1 MGVYLILISSA
12 IWARC
17 TMYLL
22 ITRTCNQSC
31 KQAVPRASCRAVGV
45 AGAAKKAT
53 LLRRPR
59 DVSKINAKLNQAA
72 GQTSPTESF
81 YIYNAKEA
89 SPLLAAVHTLCEK
102 VNSLRARTNCS
113 TQCRSRS
120 LHSLSKHKERETERK
135 RMGNRER
142 EILREST
149 YTSREYLPPSYSP
162 FGAVYTHLA
171 ALCELKVCTN
181 SETLLRHL
189 SCTCI

>member
-1 MGVYLILISSA
+1 MGV
-12 IWARC
+12 AR
-17 TMYLL
+17 
-22 ITRTCNQSC
+22 
-31 KQAVPRASCRAVGV
+31 
-45 AGAAKKAT
+45 AAKKPAAAA
-53 LLRRPR
+53 LLTAVVRGPR

-89 SPLLAAVHTLCEK
+89 SPMLAAVHTLCEK
-102 VNSLRARTNCS
+102 VNSLRAQTNCS

-120 LHSLSKHKERETERK
+120 LHSLSKHRERQRQWEIE
-135 RMGNRER
+135 RER
-142 EILREST
+142 EWEILSEST
-149 YTSREYLPPSYSP
+149 YTSREYLPPFLPPIWRS
-162 FGAVYTHLA
+162 AHTHLA

>member
-1 MGVYLILISSA
+1 
-12 IWARC
+12 
-17 TMYLL
+17 MYLL

-31 KQAVPRASCRAVGV
+31 KQAVPRASWRAVGV
-45 AGAAKKAT
+45 ARTAKKAA
-53 LLRRPR
+53 LLAALLTAVVRRPR

-89 SPLLAAVHTLCEK
+89 SPTLAAVHTLCEK
-102 VNSLRARTNCS
+102 VNSLRAQTNCS

-120 LHSLSKHKERETERK
+120 LHSLSKHRERETERK
-135 RMGNRER
+135 RMGDRER

-162 FGAVYTHLA
+162 FVAVYTHLA